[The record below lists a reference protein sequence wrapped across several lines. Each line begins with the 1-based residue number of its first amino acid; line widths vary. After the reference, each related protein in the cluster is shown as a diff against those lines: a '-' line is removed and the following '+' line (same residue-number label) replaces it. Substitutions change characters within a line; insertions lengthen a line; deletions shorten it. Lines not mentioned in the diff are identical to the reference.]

1 MKKLICT
8 LIFCFIVT
16 SSHARGLAMSSG
28 ILDYSDDQ
36 KRSGFVDATYT
47 FKNVS
52 NENFMGKFTPIVGA
66 MITQENA
73 VMVYSGIKGNF
84 SIGNLVISPSFSPG
98 YYESGKGKD
107 LGSYLEFKSQINFG
121 WNFGS
126 NSNAGISYSHISN
139 GDFGKRNPGANNLA
153 FTILKKY

>member
-1 MKKLICT
+1 MKRLIYICIFVT
-8 LIFCFIVT
+8 LAVP
-16 SSHARGLAMSSG
+16 SLARGLAMSSG

-36 KRSGFVDATYT
+36 KRSGYVEATYT
-47 FKNVS
+47 FKDVS
-52 NENFMGKFTPIVGA
+52 NKTYFGRFTPIAGA

-84 SIGNLVISPSFSPG
+84 SIGNFVISPSFSPG

-121 WNFGS
+121 WNFGD
-126 NSNAGISYSHISN
+126 NSNAGLSYSHISN
-139 GDFGKRNPGANNLA
+139 GDFGKRNPGANNIA
-153 FTILKKY
+153 FTLLKKY